1 MKQTVMERIGQTGIV
16 PVVVLEDAK
25 QAVPTAKALLE
36 GGIDVMEIT
45 FRTAAAPDA
54 IRAVAREC
62 SEMIVGAGTVVT
74 LEQCQQA
81 LECGASFI
89 VSPGCC
95 EEVVAYCV
103 ERDVPVLPGCVTPT
117 EIMTAMSHGLHTVK
131 FFPANIYGGLAAM
144 KALTGPFPNVKFIP
158 TGGVNGENVDE
169 YIAAPFVYAVGG
181 SWLCTKA
188 DIKAGN
194 FEKITELSRRACE
207 KVAAATIR

>member
-25 QAVPTAKALLE
+25 QAVPTAKALLK

-62 SEMIVGAGTVVT
+62 PEVIVGAGTVVT
-74 LEQCQQA
+74 LEQCQRA

-89 VSPGCC
+89 VSPGYC

-103 ERDVPVLPGCVTPT
+103 ERNVPVLPGCVTPT
-117 EIMTAMSHGLHTVK
+117 EIMMAIAHGLHTVK

-144 KALTGPFPNVKFIP
+144 KALTGPFPNIKFIP
-158 TGGVNGENVDE
+158 TGGISGENVDE
-169 YIAAPFVYAVGG
+169 YVAASFVYAVGG

-188 DIKAGN
+188 DIKEGN

-207 KVAAATIR
+207 KVAAATMR

>member
-1 MKQTVMERIGQTGIV
+1 MKQTVMERIAQTGIV

-45 FRTAAAPDA
+45 FRTAAAPEA

-74 LEQCQQA
+74 LEQCRQA

-103 ERDVPVLPGCVTPT
+103 EKGVPVLPGCVTPT

-144 KALTGPFPNVKFIP
+144 KALTGPFPNIKFIP

-169 YIAAPFVYAVGG
+169 YITAPFVYAVGG
-181 SWLCTKA
+181 SWLCTKV
-188 DIKAGN
+188 DIKEGN
-194 FEKITELSRRACE
+194 FEKITELSRSACE
-207 KVAAATIR
+207 KVAVATTR